1 MLNFIFFKVKQKIDT
16 YTNARTDSPTIGY
29 AEKFGINLDIF
40 FFMTEYPVHLN
51 SRPVLSTAR
60 FSYNMQLLI
69 GLSYNTF
76 T

>member
-40 FFMTEYPVHLN
+40 FYDGIPSASKFTSSIVHGA
-51 SRPVLSTAR
+51 VLIQHAAFDRT
-60 FSYNMQLLI
+60 QL
-69 GLSYNTF
+69 
-76 T
+76 